1 MTGDREDPTTNE
13 MRHDW
18 LADRWVIIAPQRTER
33 PDDFIGRPPVVQ
45 DASACPFCFGRES
58 ETPSAVLTYE
68 SKTNGKPA
76 RWNVRVFPNKFPAV
90 NSPRYAE
97 DLSFASMD
105 AEQSEDGRI
114 DLFRKRELFGGHEV
128 VVESPDHLQSISQL
142 DREQVNLVFK
152 AYRNRVHFWLNDRAA
167 KYVVVFKNV
176 GHDAGASLSHSHSQI
191 IATDITPTDVKRS
204 ADRMRAYYHQEG
216 KCLYCSMVEDELD
229 QRIRIVEETP
239 DFLAFCPFA
248 SRLPSQICITPKLHQ
263 SRFDQLS
270 DESTEQLSWLAHRS
284 IRRLENRYPDT
295 PYNFVIHTAPSCSLG
310 SPEFHWR
317 MELFPRLTKVAGFE
331 WGSECYINP
340 VAPEDAAQQ
349 LRRVGV

>member
-1 MTGDREDPTTNE
+1 MTKDREDPTTNE

-33 PDDFIGRPPVVQ
+33 PDDFTHRPPVVQ
-45 DASACPFCFGRES
+45 DASECPFCFGRES
-58 ETPSAVLTYE
+58 ETPTAVLTFE
-68 SKTNGKPA
+68 SKPNGQPA
-76 RWNVRVFPNKFPAV
+76 KWNVRVFPNKFPAV

-97 DLSFASMD
+97 DLSFATDESTK
-105 AEQSEDGRI
+105 GPI
-114 DLFRKRELFGGHEV
+114 DLFRRRDLFGGHEV

-142 DREQVNLVFK
+142 DKEKVSLVFK
-152 AYRNRVHFWLNDRAA
+152 AYRNRIRFWLNEQSA

-191 IATDITPTDVKRS
+191 IATDIIPTDVQRT
-204 ADRMRAYYHQEG
+204 ADRMRAFYHQEG
-216 KCLYCSMVEDELD
+216 KCLYCSMIEDELE
-229 QRIRIVEETP
+229 QKIRVIEETP

-248 SRLPSQICITPKLHQ
+248 SRLPSQICITSKSHQ
-263 SRFDQLS
+263 SRFDDLA
-270 DESTEQLSWLAHRS
+270 DDAIDQLSWLAHRQ
-284 IRRLENRYPDT
+284 IRRLEKRYPET
-295 PYNFVIHTAPSCSLG
+295 PYNFVIHTAPSCSTDT
-310 SPEFHWR
+310 PEFHWR

-340 VAPEDAAQQ
+340 LAPEDAARE